1 MEDGKTVVT
10 GLKSVIAFITG
21 KDKKNAVLLG
31 GSADD
36 KKKVSPHRGNED

>member
-36 KKKVSPHRGNED
+36 QEEGFAA